1 MTYTFSITSPNPTV
15 SLSLSAKKN
24 IAEAALAS
32 YFSEYDNL
40 EQATSFLSSFI
51 IEQEIGFSGSDVAPD
66 LFTELVAQ
74 ITDTIYEKL
83 SELANK

>member
-1 MTYTFSITSPNPTV
+1 V

-32 YFSEYDNL
+32 YFSEYENL
-40 EQATSFLSSFI
+40 ERATSFLSSFI